1 MEPVPK
7 ELTKKLHRIAAAA
20 FTHSGSRLWG
30 SLMPVHD
37 LSRRF
42 RSQKFRR
49 WMGPPAY
56 VGMTVAVLFP
66 LWESLWLLSAHT
78 AQGQRNSLPA
88 ASDSYWFVWHPGESA
103 PQRGRILQL
112 EGGEVRILTPEGL
125 ERVLR
130 GAYHWQREQFPLP
143 PFPTGP
149 QIITTAGDRLAG
161 SVEGLETGRLLFQPS
176 ALGKQPPLWKLPFSA
191 LQAAW
196 WTDLP
201 ADTPIDPAIYSWS
214 ENHKNRDTL
223 RLRNGDVLAGVLLE
237 ETDALEDH
245 AWQLQTSSGQVQRL
259 TPAQI
264 AAIRFNPALARRRLP
279 KEPVL
284 LVVLHDGSRLH
295 LTRFRLAHDQLHGV
309 TLWGEAVMIPWSKV
323 VLGSITS
330 PAAPRLTDLTPA
342 KIEHQPYLDG
352 SPPPS
357 FQRRHNGLEL
367 QLIGRAAPITADW
380 GFALPPQTAL
390 HYELKQPYRRLESWV
405 SLAPEAAPTSR
416 VRLRILRD
424 DKAVTLPQ
432 DGLLTYGPA
441 QLLQV
446 PLDNVRRLTL
456 IVDFPS
462 RGEPGA
468 ITVWGWPRLVP

>member
-1 MEPVPK
+1 
-7 ELTKKLHRIAAAA
+7 
-20 FTHSGSRLWG
+20 
-30 SLMPVHD
+30 
-37 LSRRF
+37 
-42 RSQKFRR
+42 
-49 WMGPPAY
+49 
-56 VGMTVAVLFP
+56 MTVAVLFS
-66 LWESLWLLSAHT
+66 LWESLWQLSAQT
-78 AQGQRNSLPA
+78 AQGQGNSLPA
-88 ASDSYWFVWHPGESA
+88 ASDSYWFVWHPSESA

-112 EGGEVRILTPEGL
+112 EGGAVRVLTPEGL

-130 GAYHWQREQFPLP
+130 DVYHWQREQFPLP
-143 PFPTGP
+143 PFPIGP
-149 QIITTAGDRLAG
+149 QVITTAGDRLTG
-161 SVEGLETGRLLFQPS
+161 SINGLEAGRLLFQPS

-196 WTDLP
+196 WVDLP
-201 ADTPIDPAIYSWS
+201 ADTPIDPATYSWS
-214 ENHKNRDTL
+214 EGHKNRDTL
-223 RLRNGDVLAGVLLE
+223 RLRNGDILAGVLLE

-245 AWQLQTSSGQVQRL
+245 AWQLQTPSGQVRRL

-295 LTRFRLAHDQLHGV
+295 LTRFRLANDQLHGT
-309 TLWGEAVMIPWSKV
+309 TLWGEVVAIPWSKV
-323 VLGSITS
+323 VLGSMTS

-342 KIEHQPYLDG
+342 KIEHQPYLEG
-352 SPPPS
+352 SSPPS
-357 FQRRHNGLEL
+357 FQQWHNGLEL
-367 QLIGRAAPITADW
+367 LLVGRAAPITVDW
-380 GFALPPQTAL
+380 GFALPPQTVL
-390 HYELKQPYRRLESWV
+390 HYELKQRYRRLETWV
-405 SLAPEAAPTSR
+405 SLAPDTAPTSR
-416 VRLRILRD
+416 VRLRILCD
-424 DKAVTLPQ
+424 GQDVALPQ

-456 IVDFPS
+456 IVDFPA